1 MQEQPEFLT
10 AELSSSLQCILKYQE
25 NSERVEA
32 GTNSPNASIL
42 PESSQGTSMLAEC
55 GTILLRKSPLFLI
68 TSSYIHIQD
77 NPDKRLEPSA
87 KESGLSVGKIEQ
99 SEWFELSDLLIRLS
113 FRHIFLVT
121 LQN

>member
-1 MQEQPEFLT
+1 M
-10 AELSSSLQCILKYQE
+10 
-25 NSERVEA
+25 EA
-32 GTNSPNASIL
+32 GTSSPSASIV
-42 PESSQGTSMLAEC
+42 PESSQGTSMLAER

-87 KESGLSVGKIEQ
+87 KESGLSVGKTEQ